1 MKRVLSELLR
11 LALVGIATLMS
22 GCANACP
29 TCCK

>member
-1 MKRVLSELLR
+1 MSELVR
-11 LALVGIATLMS
+11 LALVGVATLMS